1 MSSSCSNERLGI
13 MFLVSVNFMAFR
25 VPKNLG
31 CPWDFKW
38 FHAPFALHLRD
49 LYHCRRSILQSH
61 DILIKAF
68 IVTGWTS
75 ERHMSSS
82 DT

>member
-31 CPWDFKW
+31 CPWSLNGFMR
-38 FHAPFALHLRD
+38 HLH
-49 LYHCRRSILQSH
+49 CI
-61 DILIKAF
+61 
-68 IVTGWTS
+68 
-75 ERHMSSS
+75 
-82 DT
+82 